1 MNAEYTYGTLDFTG
15 LKNDTPVFWE
25 RYNEAV
31 NSLSNEQKAWISEQ
45 QTVIQKKTEMYSAFI
60 EYLFEKEKDAFV
72 YSGGRNVSE
81 EYIKA
86 VEFASSQYV
95 DKTKR
100 LEAENEKLKQ
110 RLDRLEKMYAES
122 NTTERSRRSGE
133 NHTEKIIREN
143 TDSGQ
148 YSLDFAGDESKS
160 EQTDKEV

>member
-1 MNAEYTYGTLDFTG
+1 MNAENTYGTLDFTG

-25 RYNEAV
+25 RYNDAV

-86 VEFASSQYV
+86 VEVASSQYV
-95 DKTKR
+95 DKAKR
-100 LEAENEKLKQ
+100 LEAENEELKQ

-122 NTTERSRRSGE
+122 NATERSRRGGE
-133 NHTEKIIREN
+133 DNPKETVREN
-143 TDSGQ
+143 TDTGQ
-148 YSLDFAGDESKS
+148 YSLGFPSDECKS
-160 EQTDKEV
+160 EQTDKKV